1 MMAKQV
7 DAVWQDLVAQADV
20 QDIRELAMCALDMR
34 SAQQRYFA
42 DRDHL
47 HLVQAKSAEK
57 RFDDKV
63 KIMRARQRS
72 LGL

>member
-1 MMAKQV
+1 
-7 DAVWQDLVAQADV
+7 V